1 MLLCFKAVAASLDE
15 YVNHIM
21 MQRGSLIKQNKI
33 QNEEKRREKK
43 RILFVLFTR
52 WRQLALGRNYK
63 VFEIAQ

>member
-52 WRQLALGRNYK
+52 WRQLALGRNHK